1 MRPILAILPL
11 LAACAAVA
19 AAPPLATHAERSGF
33 LETGRYAEVATLCR
47 GFAERH
53 PDAVRCDSF
62 GTTPEGRPM
71 HVLVVSQAGAF
82 TPQSARAAGLPVTL
96 VQGGIHAGEID
107 GKDAG
112 FLALRQLLAGEAA
125 PGVLARQVLL
135 FVPVFNVDGHE
146 RFGAWNRPNQDGP
159 REMGWRTTAQNY
171 NLNRDYAKADAP
183 EMQAMLRLVQAWD
196 PLLVVDLHVTDGAR
210 FRHDIS
216 IQVQPVQAGDA
227 ALREAGTALR
237 DAVIAALAEAGSL
250 PLPFYPSFVVEDDPA
265 SGFVDGV
272 APPRFSH
279 GYFWL
284 RNRIGMLVETHSWKP
299 YPHRVA
305 STRNTIIAVL
315 EQVARHG
322 TAWRSIAEAA
332 DARAAALAGTP
343 VPLTFRATDAVREFP
358 FQGVAFT
365 RTPSEVSGATMTRY
379 DAGTPQVWK
388 VPLRDTLEPDR
399 VVTAPGAGYLVPA
412 AHAARVG
419 ALLALHGLDVQ
430 PLPQALRKVPVQA
443 FRVERVEFA
452 AAPLEG
458 HQRATL
464 AGEWKAETHDLAAGA
479 LFVPVA
485 QPGARL
491 VMALL
496 EPVQPDSL
504 AAWGLF
510 NNAFERKEYME
521 PYVAEAVAREMLE
534 DPAVRTAFEQRL
546 REDPVFAAD
555 PAARLQFFYRR
566 HPSWDA
572 RMDLYPVLRLE
583 APLPAH

>member
-1 MRPILAILPL
+1 MRPILAILLL
-11 LAACAAVA
+11 LAAYAAVA
-19 AAPPLATHAERSGF
+19 AAPPLTTHAERSGF
-33 LETGRYAEVATLCR
+33 LETGRYAEVGQLCR
-47 GFAERH
+47 AFAERH

-82 TPQSARAAGLPVTL
+82 TPQLAHAAGLPVTL

-135 FVPVFNVDGHE
+135 LVPVFNIDGHE

-159 REMGWRTTAQNY
+159 RQMGWRTTAQNY

-315 EQVARHG
+315 EH
-322 TAWRSIAEAA
+322 
-332 DARAAALAGTP
+332 D
-343 VPLTFRATDAVREFP
+343 VP
-358 FQGVAFT
+358 GVAGGCDHPAGD
-365 RTPSEVSGATMTRY
+365 RQSVPPRPRALGA
-379 DAGTPQVWK
+379 
-388 VPLRDTLEPDR
+388 
-399 VVTAPGAGYLVPA
+399 
-412 AHAARVG
+412 
-419 ALLALHGLDVQ
+419 
-430 PLPQALRKVPVQA
+430 
-443 FRVERVEFA
+443 
-452 AAPLEG
+452 
-458 HQRATL
+458 
-464 AGEWKAETHDLAAGA
+464 
-479 LFVPVA
+479 
-485 QPGARL
+485 
-491 VMALL
+491 
-496 EPVQPDSL
+496 DS
-504 AAWGLF
+504 
-510 NNAFERKEYME
+510 
-521 PYVAEAVAREMLE
+521 
-534 DPAVRTAFEQRL
+534 Q
-546 REDPVFAAD
+546 
-555 PAARLQFFYRR
+555 
-566 HPSWDA
+566 S
-572 RMDLYPVLRLE
+572 
-583 APLPAH
+583 